1 MGYRNSMD
9 EFEFSKIKGILCC
22 PKCHG
27 KMDVGGDQSTLI
39 CQSDQNHTYPIIDGI
54 PSFVKRE
61 EIAPEDTKW
70 IFEYDE
76 SAEDYDQTVTTYNE
90 MLGVDLLNEGTKIIQ
105 EIPVQDSSRILDVS
119 TGTGRM
125 IFALEGLHPNL
136 NIEFVGVDL
145 SIGMLR
151 VAQRKLN
158 DAKLEVPLLHTQVNE
173 LPFEDDSFDVVTHS
187 GGINTFGNIPA
198 ALKEWARVLKPEGFL
213 WIADEGISPALRKTR
228 RGAEIMNKN
237 KLFGINPPLKHLPP
251 QVKNI
256 SLRWWARD
264 TFFLIACQKLSD
276 EELKEVDPLRV
287 WLTAEI

>member
-1 MGYRNSMD
+1 MD
-9 EFEFSKIKGILCC
+9 DFVFSKIQGILRC

-27 KMDVGGDQSTLI
+27 KIGVGGESTLI
-39 CQSDQNHTYPIIDGI
+39 CRSDQNHTYSIMDGI

-61 EIAPEDTKW
+61 EVAPEDAKW

-76 SAEDYDQTVTTYNE
+76 SAEAYDQAVTTYDDW
-90 MLGVDLLNEGTKIIQ
+90 LGVDLLKEGMRVIQ
-105 EIPVQDSSRILDVS
+105 EIPVQDSSRVLDVS

-125 IFALEGLHPNL
+125 IFALEGLHSKA

-151 VAQRKLN
+151 VAQRKL
-158 DAKLEVPLLHTQVNE
+158 DYAKLEVPLLHTQVKE
-173 LPFEDDSFDVVTHS
+173 LPFEDNSFDVVTHS
-187 GGINTFGNIPA
+187 GGINTFGDIPA
-198 ALKEWARVLKPEGFL
+198 TLKEWVRVLKPEGFL

-237 KLFGINPPLKHLPP
+237 KLFGIKPPLKHLPH

-264 TFFLIACQKLSD
+264 SFFLMTCQKLSD

-287 WLTAEI
+287 WFTAEI

>member
-1 MGYRNSMD
+1 MDDSVFSM
-9 EFEFSKIKGILCC
+9 IQGILRC

-27 KMDVGGDQSTLI
+27 KISVGGDQSTLI
-39 CQSDQNHTYPIIDGI
+39 CRSEQSHTYPIIDGI

-61 EIAPEDTKW
+61 EVAPEDAKW

-76 SAEDYDQTVTTYNE
+76 SAEEYDQTVTTYDE
-90 MLGVDLLNEGTKIIQ
+90 MLGVDLLKEGTRVIQ
-105 EIPVQDSSRILDVS
+105 EVPVRDSSRILDVS

-125 IFALEGLHPNL
+125 ILALEGLHPKA

-145 SIGMLR
+145 SMGMLR

-158 DAKLEVPLLHTQVNE
+158 DSKLEVPLLHTQVKE
-173 LPFEDDSFDVVTHS
+173 LPFEDNSFDVVTHS

-198 ALKEWARVLKPEGFL
+198 ALTEWVRVLKPEGFL

-237 KLFGINPPLKHLPP
+237 KLFGINPP
-251 QVKNI
+251 
-256 SLRWWARD
+256 
-264 TFFLIACQKLSD
+264 
-276 EELKEVDPLRV
+276 
-287 WLTAEI
+287 

>member
-1 MGYRNSMD
+1 M
-9 EFEFSKIKGILCC
+9 
-22 PKCHG
+22 
-27 KMDVGGDQSTLI
+27 I
-39 CQSDQNHTYPIIDGI
+39 CRSEPSHTYPIIDGI

-61 EIAPEDTKW
+61 EVAPEDAKW
-70 IFEYDE
+70 VFGYDE
-76 SAEDYDQTVTTYNE
+76 SAEEYDQALTAYDDW
-90 MLGVDLLNEGTKIIQ
+90 LGVDLLKEGTRVIQ

-125 IFALEGLHPNL
+125 IFALEGLHSEA

-151 VAQRKLN
+151 VAQRKLK
-158 DAKLEVPLLHTQVNE
+158 DAKLKVPLLHTQVKE
-173 LPFEDDSFDVVTHS
+173 LPFEDNSFDIVTHS

-198 ALKEWARVLKPEGFL
+198 TLKEWVRVLKPEGFL

-237 KLFGINPPLKHLPP
+237 KLFGIKPPLKHLPP

-264 TFFLIACQKLSD
+264 SFFLMACQKLSD

-287 WLTAEI
+287 WFTAEI